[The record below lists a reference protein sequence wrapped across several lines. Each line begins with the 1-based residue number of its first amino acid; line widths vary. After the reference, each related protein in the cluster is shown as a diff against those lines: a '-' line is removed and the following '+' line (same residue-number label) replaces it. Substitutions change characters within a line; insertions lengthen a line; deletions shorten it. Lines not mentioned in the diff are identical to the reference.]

1 MKEKEENIVPKKLLV
16 VGSSNTDMVIKAT
29 HLPRPGETVLGGTFF
44 MNPGGKGANQA
55 VAAARLG
62 VSVTFIC
69 KTGNDIFGHQA
80 NQLLEEEGI
89 DTSYV
94 FSDIKTPSGVALIT
108 VDAKAENCIVVA
120 SGANANLTSADLKK
134 AEEAINASDIVLMQL
149 EIPLETVEHVANVAS
164 SKAKKVILNPAPACP
179 LSKELLSHLYLIT
192 PNETEAEMLS
202 GIKIVD
208 LATAKEAAIEIC
220 KLGVENV
227 VITLGSKGALVY
239 GDGAFNVV
247 DAFKVEAV
255 DTTAAGDVFN
265 GALCAAL
272 LEGHA
277 LVDAVRFACKAAS
290 ISVTRNGAQ
299 ESAPYRNEIGLVI
312 NLK

>member
-1 MKEKEENIVPKKLLV
+1 MKTAGNIIPKKLLV
-16 VGSSNTDMVIKAT
+16 IGSSNTDMVIKT
-29 HLPRPGETVLGGTFF
+29 DHLPKPGETVLGGTFF

-55 VAAARLG
+55 VAAVRLG

-80 NQLLEEEGI
+80 NQLLEDEGI
-89 DTSYV
+89 DTSYI

-120 SGANANLTSADLKK
+120 SGANANLLPTDLKK
-134 AEEAINASDIVLMQL
+134 AEDVINSSDIVLMQL
-149 EIPLETVEHVANVAS
+149 EIPIETVEYVAGIAS
-164 SKAKKVILNPAPACP
+164 AKAKKVILNPAPAHS
-179 LSKELLSHLYLIT
+179 LSKELLSNLYLIT

-202 GIKIVD
+202 GVKIYD
-208 LATAKEAAIEIC
+208 LTTAKKAAIEIC
-220 KLGVENV
+220 RLGVKNV

-239 GDGAFNVV
+239 GEGTFDVV
-247 DAFKVEAV
+247 EAFKVEAV

-272 LEGHA
+272 LEGQV
-277 LVDAVRFACKAAS
+277 LVEAVRFACKAAS

-299 ESAPYRNEIGLVI
+299 DSAPYRNEIGL
-312 NLK
+312 